1 MLTLTNLMF
10 NNEECN
16 VITFRDITEV
26 KKAAKIQ
33 AANKLLGMLTSS
45 VTHEM
50 VTPLKC
56 MITFETTLMNEL
68 KNSPKK
74 NEAKLIFTTA
84 KLLLS

>member
-1 MLTLTNLMF
+1 
-10 NNEECN
+10 
-16 VITFRDITEV
+16 
-26 KKAAKIQ
+26 
-33 AANKLLGMLTSS
+33 MLTSS